1 MSKLKITNPINL
13 AIILILI
20 AGSYIGYYTW
30 KTKISTKK
38 ASSSSEQTINNSIEV
53 PKKSDQL
60 KIFTGEQFKDLYNSI
75 AYPNTEYINDDTVIT
90 GDANVDEHI
99 QKLAEAKGYKRRS
112 APVSDAFITVEKDL
126 KLQQKAYQP
135 WLDLV
140 AAAQKDNLKLNLV
153 DAYRSS
159 ADARNLFLSRLNS
172 YNINTSQIASGI
184 YDSQINNLLKT
195 TAIPG
200 YSRHHT
206 GYTVDIGC
214 NDQSEAV
221 FKYTPC
227 FEWLSAD
234 NYKNAKTYGWIP
246 SYPDGAGQQ
255 GPDPEPWE
263 YVWVSV
269 NSTFENQK

>member
-1 MSKLKITNPINL
+1 MSKLKLTSTVNV
-13 AIILILI
+13 AIILLLI
-20 AGSYIGYYTW
+20 TGSYVVYYIW
-30 KTKISTKK
+30 H
-38 ASSSSEQTINNSIEV
+38 NNTFTLK
-53 PKKSDQL
+53 PKKSDQNQQINQMPTAPKKSDKL
-60 KIFTGEQFKDLYNSI
+60 KIFTGEQFKDLYDSI
-75 AYPNTEYINDDTVIT
+75 AYPNTEYINEDTIIT
-90 GDANVDEHI
+90 DKPEVDNHI

-112 APVSDAFITVEKDL
+112 APVSDAFITIEGDL

-140 AAAQKDNLKLNLV
+140 EAAKKDNLKLNLV

-159 ADARNLFLSRLNS
+159 DDARNLFLARMSN
-172 YNINTSQIASGI
+172 YKINIDQIPTGI
-184 YDSQINNLLKT
+184 YDAQINDLLRT

-214 NDQSEAV
+214 NDEKEAV

-227 FEWLSAD
+227 YTWLSAE

-263 YVWVSV
+263 YVWVGTD
-269 NSTFENQK
+269 STYERL